1 MGVGWWVANTFTD
14 SSFSAT
20 LHSFGIGEG
29 PRYAVSTGQF
39 HLMHFWL
46 PVAAAATCSY
56 LGSRLGTLI
65 RARYQP
71 GAAPQ
76 K

>member
-1 MGVGWWVANTFTD
+1 MGAGWWIANTFTD

-20 LHSFGIGEG
+20 LHSFGIGDG
-29 PRYAVSTGQF
+29 PRHAVTTEQYQ
-39 HLMHFWL
+39 LMHFWL
-46 PVAAAATCSY
+46 PIVAAAACSY
-56 LGSRLGTLI
+56 LGSRLGALI

-71 GAAPQ
+71 GAAAQ